1 MFAKYKYLKP
11 ILSLSLILSSGVAF
25 SVIGGKPRKMQN
37 IPAGTWGG
45 PSIRIQINGDTAT
58 VEYDCANGTIKG
70 PLKFDRN
77 GKFSLMG
84 THVREHGGPIR
95 ENEVRSSQPARF
107 TGWTDG
113 KKMTLTVTL
122 TDANQQIGTFT
133 LVRGH
138 EGRLHKCL

>member
-1 MFAKYKYLKP
+1 MKYQYLKT
-11 ILSLSLILSSGVAF
+11 ILSLSLILLSGAAY

-37 IPAGTWGG
+37 IPAGIWGG
-45 PSIRIQINGDTAT
+45 SSIRIEITGGAAT

-70 PLKFDRN
+70 PLKFDGN
-77 GKFSLMG
+77 GKFSLSG

-95 ENEVRSSQPARF
+95 MNEQLQSQPARF

-122 TDANQQIGTFT
+122 ADSNQEIGTFALT
-133 LVRGH
+133 RGH
-138 EGRLHKCL
+138 EARLRKCR

>member
-1 MFAKYKYLKP
+1 MKYQHLKL
-11 ILSLSLILSSGVAF
+11 ILSLSLILLSGAAY

-45 PSIRIQINGDTAT
+45 TSIRIEINGSTAT
-58 VEYDCANGTIKG
+58 IEYDCANGTING
-70 PLKFDRN
+70 PLKFGRD
-77 GKFSLMG
+77 GKFSLLG

-95 ENEVRSSQPARF
+95 LNENRPSQPARF

-122 TDANQQIGTFT
+122 TNSKEDIGTFT
-133 LVRGH
+133 LERGR
-138 EGRLHKCL
+138 EGRLRKCG